1 MPPKTNSQSS
11 SRCTNRNTA
20 KQMQNS
26 GGVGRGHCPVPKEK
40 SRRKTT
46 LSTERKQH
54 MRKHFYT
61 HALYKIWHRCYIDKN
76 EFEKDKILL
85 NQKDILTL
93 CKLKDQTPHS
103 RIYVVPKKPSSLLS
117 YENALLVDKKQRRF
131 LIAYW
136 RLTNNEDQYIKYV
149 RDFEQSVE
157 GNEILNQ

>member
-1 MPPKTNSQSS
+1 MPDMIKIYMSLKSESQS
-11 SRCTNRNTA
+11 R
-20 KQMQNS
+20 S
-26 GGVGRGHCPVPKEK
+26 GGVTRNSVLHTCKSTGLNTNSSVEK
-40 SRRKTT
+40 GE
-46 LSTERKQH
+46 STERKKRL
-54 MRKHFYT
+54 RKDFYT
-61 HALYKIWHRCYIDKN
+61 HTLYKIWHRCYIDKN
-76 EFEKDKILL
+76 EFENDRILL
-85 NQKDILTL
+85 NQKDILAL

-157 GNEILNQ
+157 DNENSNQ